1 MAKNVVAKMMI
12 DGAVQDLMLKTGSDN
27 VIVDVSTGETLSTR
41 LAKMLTDISGATTPS
56 EVDAKISA
64 AIDKLVDGA
73 PATYDTLKEIA
84 DYIASD
90 QTVTEALNTAIAGKV
105 DKVTGKGLS
114 TNDFTAALKTKL
126 DGIAAGATKVAKS
139 SSNGNILV
147 NGAEVGVYTHPTTA
161 GNKHIPTGGAA
172 GEVLT
177 YGGSSGTAV
186 WAAPATQI
194 RSGASVPS
202 DLKEGELFLQIV
214 SE

>member
-1 MAKNVVAKMMI
+1 MAQNVIAKMKI
-12 DGAVQDLMLKTGSDN
+12 DSILQDLMLRTSSDN
-27 VIVDVSTGETLSTR
+27 VIVDAATGETLSTR
-41 LAKMLTDISGATTPS
+41 LAKMLTDISGTTTPA

-64 AIDKLVDGA
+64 AIDGLIDGA

-126 DGIAAGATKVAKS
+126 DGIATGATKVAKS

-147 NGAEVGVYTHPTTA
+147 NGAEVGVYTHPTAA
-161 GNKHIPTGGAA
+161 GSKHIPAGGAT
-172 GEVLT
+172 GQVLT
-177 YGGSSGTAV
+177 YGGSSGTAA
-186 WAAPATQI
+186 WADPATQI
-194 RSGASVPS
+194 RRGASVPD

-214 SE
+214 D